1 MLDDRKPTVE
11 LIKREGEKIAESA
24 EPTDKEKILKQLNLL
39 DSRWD
44 ALLDKAETRYSKR
57 FHSVCLGVQL
67 AVLPHEAWKTFMSQ
81 AL

>member
-24 EPTDKEKILKQLNLL
+24 EPADKEKILKQLNLL

-44 ALLDKAETRYSKR
+44 ALLDKAETRYLKC
-57 FHSVCLGVQL
+57 FHSLSSTGKIL
-67 AVLPHEAWKTFMSQ
+67 AHKAWKTFVI
-81 AL
+81 